1 MKRLSSILSLLFAII
16 LAALAI
22 NGCITS
28 VGKEYF
34 QLYLPQNATAAAVGE
49 TTHQID
55 KILLV
60 ESVEVDR
67 IYNDY
72 RIVYR
77 TSPFHLNYYS
87 YKYWIKRPAL
97 LIRESMVDYFSKNNI
112 FKKVITG
119 FSGGEPDIQLK
130 VMVHIIE
137 EYDRSKAWFAHLK
150 MEISIIDFKTGEPVL
165 SHSFDRE
172 SQLAARKV
180 EYLPIA
186 ISDLLQEELDKVV
199 SELVKE

>member
-1 MKRLSSILSLLFAII
+1 MKRLSSKLSFGFALL

-22 NGCITS
+22 TGCIAS

-34 QLYLPQNATAAAVGE
+34 QLYLPQNTPVAAGGE
-49 TTHQID
+49 TTRPID

-60 ESVEVDR
+60 ESVEVDP

-72 RIVYR
+72 RLVYR

-87 YKYWIKRPAL
+87 YKYWIKKPGIL
-97 LIRESMVDYFSKNNI
+97 VRESIVDYFSKNDI

-130 VMVHIIE
+130 AVVYIIE
-137 EYDRSKAWFAHLK
+137 EYDRPDAWYAHLK
-150 MEISIIDFKTGEPVL
+150 MEIRINDFKTGEPVL
-165 SHSFDRE
+165 SHVFDRQK
-172 SQLAARKV
+172 QLASRKV
-180 EYLPIA
+180 EYLPA
-186 ISDLLQEELDKVV
+186 AVSGLLQEELDKVINK
-199 SELVKE
+199 LVK

>member
-1 MKRLSSILSLLFAII
+1 MKRLSSILSLLFALI

-22 NGCITS
+22 TGCISS

-34 QLYLPQNATAAAVGE
+34 QLYLPQNTTAAAGDE
-49 TTHQID
+49 ATYKID

-87 YKYWIKRPAL
+87 YKYWIKKPGL
-97 LIRESMVDYFSKNNI
+97 LARESIVDYFSKNNI
-112 FKKVITG
+112 FKQVVTG
-119 FSGGEPDIQLK
+119 LAEGEPDLQLK
-130 VMVHIIE
+130 AFVHIIE
-137 EYDRSKAWFAHLK
+137 EYDRPEAWFAHLK
-150 MEISIIDFKTGEPVL
+150 MDIRIIDFKTGEEVL
-165 SHSFDRE
+165 SHSFDRQI
-172 SQLAARKV
+172 QLAAKKV
-180 EYLPIA
+180 DHLPA
-186 ISDLLQEELDKVV
+186 AVSGLLQEELDKVTNK
-199 SELVKE
+199 LIK